1 MQQTKNLSVYN
12 VNPEIILAKG
22 LDAMTKSCEALTA
35 QNERLNKDIENLK
48 KTGQEVPKKLI
59 GRAGTSPTAGRNIRS
74 KQFIGKKMNMGGVMK
89 NRGGTFKGVF

>member
-12 VNPEIILAKG
+12 VNPEVILAKG

-48 KTGQEVPKKLI
+48 KKIDMLQDRLLSNAEE
-59 GRAGTSPTAGRNIRS
+59 RE
-74 KQFIGKKMNMGGVMK
+74 
-89 NRGGTFKGVF
+89 